1 MANQDPPRVPRDLNI
16 KIDQC
21 LLNDLVSSDRSIKI
35 EDKTDSSGDDKKPY
49 LDLSITIRAG
59 ASVGEVFRTDQDRP
73 DSLRLAEG
81 VTGLLVAEVEG
92 EGDNRKA
99 NLTARPATGSSALLT
114 ADKNGECNWLPA
126 SGGNA
131 LLFSLEGGDLT
142 TEQVSSC
149 D

>member
-1 MANQDPPRVPRDLNI
+1 MANQDPPKVPRELNI

-59 ASVGEVFRTDQDRP
+59 ASVGEVFRTDQDKP

-81 VTGLLVAEVEG
+81 VTACSSPKS
-92 EGDNRKA
+92 RAKA
-99 NLTARPATGSSALLT
+99 TTGKRT
-114 ADKNGECNWLPA
+114 
-126 SGGNA
+126 
-131 LLFSLEGGDLT
+131 
-142 TEQVSSC
+142 
-149 D
+149 

>member
-1 MANQDPPRVPRDLNI
+1 M
-16 KIDQC
+16 
-21 LLNDLVSSDRSIKI
+21 
-35 EDKTDSSGDDKKPY
+35 DKTDSSGDDKKPY

-59 ASVGEVFRTDQDRP
+59 ASVGEVFRTDQDKP

-114 ADKNGECNWLPA
+114 ADKTANATGCRPPA
-126 SGGNA
+126 AMRCCSPPKA
-131 LLFSLEGGDLT
+131 AT
-142 TEQVSSC
+142 
-149 D
+149 

>member
-1 MANQDPPRVPRDLNI
+1 MPAGI
-16 KIDQC
+16 AFFS
-21 LLNDLVSSDRSIKI
+21 VSSVGPA
-35 EDKTDSSGDDKKPY
+35 SSA
-49 LDLSITIRAG
+49 SRRARAG
-59 ASVGEVFRTDQDRP
+59 ASVGEVFRTDQDKP

-131 LLFSLEGGDLT
+131 LLFSPESGDLT